1 MTLAEEKRA
10 LRKRAAA
17 HRERLHRNAEEGA
30 ALDALAHFREHVDL
44 SARRPFSAY
53 LPVRAEFDVT
63 PILRYA
69 HARGCQTGLP
79 VVPGRGRPLLF
90 RCWAPGD
97 PLVEGR
103 FGIAIPPEG
112 ADTLEPEIL
121 LVPMLAFDDDGYR
134 LGYGGGFYDRT
145 LASRRA
151 QAPGTLAV
159 GVAFSG
165 QRVERVPRSTED
177 ERLDWIVTEEGARR
191 FARR

>member
-10 LRKRAAA
+10 LRERAAA
-17 HRERLHRNAEEGA
+17 QREGLHRNAGEGV
-30 ALDALAHFREHVDL
+30 ALDALAHFREHIDL
-44 SARRPFSAY
+44 CAHRPLSAY

-63 PILRYA
+63 PILRHA
-69 HARGCQTGLP
+69 HARGCQTCLP

-90 RCWAPGD
+90 RRWAPGD

-103 FGIAIPPEG
+103 FGIAVPPEE

-151 QAPGTLAV
+151 QAPGILAV

-177 ERLDWIVTEEGARR
+177 ERLDWLVTEEGARR
-191 FARR
+191 FARG